1 MLNRFF
7 FLMNDWQIL
16 LVIPALSLIGLFLVV
31 RLLHLLAARH
41 RGFDY
46 DADIIDTAT
55 QNTMSGA
62 FVILSFSFVLVMGNV
77 DKFDVEVTREASQI
91 HVMDRMLALDGSPAA
106 TEERHRL
113 LAYTESLVK
122 DEWPMLGQARG
133 NRGSVR
139 LLDEFLERL
148 KDLKQGSCVQNGLF
162 IEIVKQSG
170 EIVQSRDTR
179 ILNAGTHLP
188 GLFWIVNLISLLVVI
203 IVGALRLAQPSPSR
217 VIVIAAQIIMI
228 NLLFSA
234 VLIID
239 NPFKGETRIS
249 SWPLQRSVEKIRAS
263 LESGT

>member
-1 MLNRFF
+1 MLNRLFL
-7 FLMNDWQIL
+7 LMNDWQIL
-16 LVIPALSLIGLFLVV
+16 LIIPVLSLIGLFLVV

-77 DKFDVEVTREASQI
+77 DKFDAEVTKEASQI

-106 TEERHRL
+106 MAERHRL

-122 DEWPMLGQARG
+122 DEWPILGQARG
-133 NRGSVR
+133 NRTSVR
-139 LLDEFLERL
+139 LLDEFLEGL
-148 KDLKQGSCVQNGLF
+148 KSLKPGATMQDGLF
-162 IEIVKQSG
+162 VEIVKQSG

-188 GLFWIVNLISLLVVI
+188 ELFWIVNSISLLVVI
-203 IVGALRLAQPSPSR
+203 VVGALRLAQPSPSR
-217 VIVIAAQIIMI
+217 IIVIVAQIIMI

-249 SWPLQRSVEKIRAS
+249 SWPLQRSVDKIRS
-263 LESGT
+263 LGAGS